1 MRPLEILTIILL
13 TGSLTALLTHKQR
26 KTYLYLLF
34 ATIVAMLIQHFYE
47 GNRWQFAFAIYLL
60 PASYVCHRFQE
71 NIINSIT
78 KFILIVWLGL
88 AIIVPWAIPVFNLP
102 NPGGQFDVGT
112 NTFHWVDS
120 SRLEWFTNE
129 DQSDVRQLMVQIWYP
144 AEKQNNNKPEP
155 YLDFIDLRAKTLAN
169 AGNIPEFFPS
179 HLNYISTNSYTGL
192 PSINNDNLLPILI
205 FSHGITGSR
214 HLHQVMYEH
223 LASRGYV
230 VIAPDHSY
238 DANITIFPNL
248 DYADYRSDIT
258 GHPDSVNIRSMQ
270 MNTRAKDIIFI
281 IDQVQ
286 KLFSGEIKSTLNGK
300 INLDKIAIGGHSYGG
315 ATATL
320 TSDLDNRIKACF
332 VLDSWLSPIPNQ
344 TIKNGIHIPFLFMGR
359 PTWEE
364 SDYPGNYPTLDSLM
378 TNSSDPKYRLIIKE
392 SQHLDFSDI
401 PLFSPIIHYVMDVGT
416 LPAKQSTTLL
426 NNLVY
431 EFLEKYLMNSSD
443 LLFNDI
449 LKNNLIY
456 KNN

>member
-1 MRPLEILTIILL
+1 MRPLEILTIIFI
-13 TGSLTALLTHKQR
+13 TGSITALITHKER
-26 KTYLYLLF
+26 KIYLYLLF
-34 ATIVAMLIQHFYE
+34 ATIVAILLQHFYE

-71 NIINSIT
+71 KVINSIT
-78 KFILIVWLGL
+78 KVILLTWLAFAFII
-88 AIIVPWAIPVFNLP
+88 PWAVPVFNLP
-102 NPGGQFDVGT
+102 EPGGDFDVGT

-129 DQSDVRQLMVQIWYP
+129 DPDDLRQIMVQAWFP
-144 AEKQNNNKPEP
+144 GKNQSNNKPEP
-155 YLDFIDLRAKTLAN
+155 YLDFIDLRAKTLAS

-179 HLNYISTNSYTGL
+179 HLNYILTNSYKEIPL
-192 PSINNDNLLPILI
+192 IESDSLFPILI

-214 HLHQVMYEH
+214 HLHQVMYEY
-223 LASRGYV
+223 LASRGYI

-248 DYADYRSDIT
+248 NYADYRSDIT
-258 GHPDSVNIRSMQ
+258 GHPDSVHIRSMQ
-270 MNTRAKDIIFI
+270 MNTRAKDISFI
-281 IDQVQ
+281 IDQIQ
-286 KLFSGEIKSTLNGK
+286 KLYSGKIKSSLSGK
-300 INLDKIAIGGHSYGG
+300 LNLDRIAVGGHSYGG

-320 TSDLDNRIKACF
+320 ASDIDSRIKACF
-332 VLDSWLSPIPNQ
+332 VLDSWISPIPDQ

-359 PTWEE
+359 PTWEG

-378 TNSSDPKYRLIIKE
+378 ANSSNPKYRLIIKE

-416 LPAKQSTTLL
+416 LPAKTSTTLL

-431 EFLEKYLMNSSD
+431 GFLEKYLMNTSD
-443 LLFNDI
+443 LILNQT
-449 LKNNLIY
+449 LKNDLIY
-456 KNN
+456 HIP